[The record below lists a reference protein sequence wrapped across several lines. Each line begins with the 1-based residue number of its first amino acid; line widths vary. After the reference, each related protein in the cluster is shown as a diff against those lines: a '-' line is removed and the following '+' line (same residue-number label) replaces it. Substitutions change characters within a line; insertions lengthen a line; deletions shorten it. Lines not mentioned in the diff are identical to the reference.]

1 MNKRTL
7 ALGSLFDG
15 AGGFPLGGMLA
26 GVETVWS
33 SEIEPFPV
41 LVTHKRLPRVKHYGD
56 VSELKGSELE
66 PVDIITF
73 GSPCQDLSVAG
84 RRAGLQDGERS
95 SLFFQ
100 AIRIIKEMREATDG
114 KYPRYAIW
122 ENVPGAFSSND
133 GEDFKA
139 VLEAFISVKKDGI
152 AVPSPADHRWPHADV
167 YLGDG
172 WSVAYRVFDA
182 QYWGVPQRRSRIFA
196 LADFDGAS
204 APEVLFKSEGMS
216 GYSAESFRA
225 WQRTAVCAAES
236 AGEAGERADAGDPPI
251 VVNPQGCSGITIT
264 EDQTGTLVAQ
274 DHGHHPA
281 VLYSAGFCTEH
292 SAQSRSIG
300 YEEEKSPT
308 LRAGAVPGA
317 LALQHNPTDSR
328 LKIDEKGIV
337 QTLLGR
343 AGTGGNQTPLV
354 AEPAFGISKE
364 AYCGGEK
371 ANFNFA
377 VNEEVS
383 PTLQAGGVGAVAKPE
398 PINMKIKCGHGNG
411 DHGALMQ
418 QDKSATLGCNSSQTH
433 FQPVGFDRY
442 NGGLTGDV
450 AQTLTACAGTSGDNT
465 PMVFQEIPKDEK
477 ACSISK
483 EVSSSG
489 QNANFNSV
497 ANKEMASPPQA
508 DDPGATA
515 RPEIKAFGV
524 CSKSSYAMQ
533 SDNPKAGFYEA
544 KTTRTLDQGGGNPS
558 ANQGGMA
565 ILSPDPQPSTY
576 CATTGSFMAVSEEV
590 SNPLLARDWKDA
602 QVVNDAPNEEPMYIV
617 RRLLPQECAMLQGF
631 PANWCADLAIPDPS
645 DNEIAFWKDV
655 WDTWQKLNGLKPK
668 TEKQIRKWLADPYS
682 DSAEYKL
689 WGNSLCAS
697 IAYFILAGIVWAD
710 EKEAAAN
717 PT

>member
-1 MNKRTL
+1 MNKRALT
-7 ALGSLFDG
+7 LGSLFDG
-15 AGGFPLGGMLA
+15 AGGFPLGGALA
-26 GVETVWS
+26 GVETVWA

-41 LVTHKRLPRVKHYGD
+41 LVTHKRFPHVKHYGD
-56 VSELKGSELE
+56 VSALDGAALP

-84 RRAGLQDGERS
+84 HRAGLIDGERS
-95 SLFFQ
+95 NLFFQ
-100 AIRIIKEMREATDG
+100 AIRIIREMRTASNG

-122 ENVPGAFSSND
+122 ENVPGAYSSND
-133 GEDFKA
+133 GDDFKA
-139 VLEAFISVKKDGI
+139 VLEAFISVKEEGI
-152 AVPSPADHRWPHADV
+152 EVPAPADQRWPHADI
-167 YLGDG
+167 YLGNG
-172 WSVAYRVFDA
+172 WSLAYRVLDA
-182 QYWGVPQRRSRIFA
+182 QYWGVPQRRSRIF
-196 LADFDGAS
+196 LVADFDGAS

-225 WQRTAVCAAES
+225 WQRAAGRAAQS
-236 AGEAGERADAGDPPI
+236 AGEAGERPGAGNPEY

-281 VLYSAGFCTEH
+281 VLHSAGFCTEH

-300 YEEEKSPT
+300 YEDETAPT
-308 LRAGAVPGA
+308 LRAGKAPGA

-398 PINMKIKCGHGNG
+398 C
-411 DHGALMQ
+411 
-418 QDKSATLGCNSSQTH
+418 
-433 FQPVGFDRY
+433 
-442 NGGLTGDV
+442 
-450 AQTLTACAGTSGDNT
+450 
-465 PMVFQEIPKDEK
+465 
-477 ACSISK
+477 
-483 EVSSSG
+483 
-489 QNANFNSV
+489 
-497 ANKEMASPPQA
+497 
-508 DDPGATA
+508 
-515 RPEIKAFGV
+515 KAFGI

-558 ANQGGMA
+558 ANQGGMT

-631 PANWCADLAIPDPS
+631 PANWCADLATPSPS
-645 DNEIAFWKDV
+645 DEELAFWKAV
-655 WDTWQKLNGLKPK
+655 WDTWQKLNGGKPK
-668 TEKQIRKWLADPYS
+668 SEKQIRRWLADPYS

-689 WGNSLCAS
+689 FGNSLAVP
-697 IAYFILAGIVWAD
+697 IAYFILSGIVWAV
-710 EKEAAAN
+710 EKS
-717 PT
+717 T